1 MNWLL
6 KKPRRKLMQNIE
18 GLTQKLKQ
26 LKVEIKAFQESCN
39 HPKKQIRTIKPN
51 DTKWVCTR
59 CEKPLSWPTDIELQ
73 YWFGS

>member
-1 MNWLL
+1 
-6 KKPRRKLMQNIE
+6 MQNIE